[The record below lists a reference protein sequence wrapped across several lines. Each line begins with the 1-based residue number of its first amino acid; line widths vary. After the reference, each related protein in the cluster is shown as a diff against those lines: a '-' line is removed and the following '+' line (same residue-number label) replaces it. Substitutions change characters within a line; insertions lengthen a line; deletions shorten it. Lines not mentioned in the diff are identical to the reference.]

1 WEVLMRQTLSV
12 IFSSLKDFYEELFL
26 FVIINLLCVLLSIP
40 LVTLAPALAGVYY
53 VTNHLAH
60 GRYRTEWRDFFVG
73 FRRYFAKSWQV
84 LLADLFLL
92 LLIVSNI
99 SFYTSMPNQILRLV
113 SILWWYL
120 LAFWLGLQIYLFP
133 LLMEQEDKRLLLIFR
148 NAIVLTL
155 RHPFFTIAFLLVILL
170 LLVIS
175 LALVAPI
182 VVLLISLVAFLSNRA
197 LLTLIG
203 KYPEK
208 AGS

>member
-1 WEVLMRQTLSV
+1 MRQTLSV

>member
-1 WEVLMRQTLSV
+1 MKQTFSVL
-12 IFSSLKDFYEELFL
+12 FSSFKDFYDELFL
-26 FVIINLLCVLLSIP
+26 FVIINLLCFLLSIP
-40 LVTLAPALAGVYY
+40 LVTLAPAWAGVYY

-73 FRRYFAKSWQV
+73 FRQYFAKSWQV

-113 SILWWYL
+113 SILWWYV
-120 LAFWLGLQIYLFP
+120 LAFWLALQIYLFP

-155 RHPFFTIAFLLVILL
+155 QHPFFTIAFLLAILL
-170 LLVIS
+170 VLVIS
-175 LALVAPI
+175 VALTVSI
-182 VVLLISLVAFLSNRA
+182 VMLSISLIAFLSNRA

-203 KYPEK
+203 EYPERV
-208 AGS
+208 GS